1 MKRIAS
7 DLSVEG
13 FNPSALGSHA
23 AGRTQAVA
31 LAYEAHAIA
40 PKILAKGEGV
50 VAEAILARAKE
61 KGIPLRAEPELVSML
76 MQLELDDYIPPALYA
91 AVAELL
97 VWAYQIEAE
106 GY

>member
-1 MKRIAS
+1 LLRICQS
-7 DLSVEG
+7 RGLI
-13 FNPSALGSHA
+13 PRRSAPTPRVA
-23 AGRTQAVA
+23 PPVA

-50 VAEAILARAKE
+50 IAEAILARAKE

-106 GY
+106 GH